1 MLHSILNALFALC
14 FAIVLLTDGGVYPL
28 SLSLAA
34 LLMAVVLAG
43 AALSRPIM
51 PGRLWPL
58 VSCLALWALLVGWTW
73 LQSSALPGEAL
84 ASPAWSVLRQNIGV
98 QAGMGEGR
106 ISVAP
111 DDTRFSIIP
120 ISLPFFT
127 FMAALLLFRTDEQV
141 ARAWRVIGIAGGL
154 LAVFAIVQTVFFP
167 DALMF
172 STKQAYRGN
181 LTAPFVNR
189 NTAATFYGV
198 VSLILL
204 ADMLLALR
212 SGPAETRSRA
222 PEHGQGNRR
231 RAVLPQPLL
240 GRGVFPGGNRLYG
253 GMVYGS
259 LALAA
264 LLALA
269 LTQSRGGAVASFAG
283 LCVFVIG
290 AILTAGSGKRQIARP
305 AHSRFVTSTSRHKGP
320 IIGHLYLTRHPYL
333 AALLAFLALCA
344 GASVL
349 LGRAAL
355 RVETLTPEDSRFC
368 VYRGVMQAIS
378 ENWLQGIG
386 SGAFSAVFPA
396 YRSPECGVT
405 GVWFRAHNVY
415 LDTILAM
422 GLPIGLLAIVIVI
435 AVLAGLLAR
444 GMATRRRQRPVILAA
459 IAATVLVGLHA
470 FLDFSLQI
478 PGVAILFA
486 LIAALAANVSLTKP
500 SRA

>member
-14 FAIVLLTDGGVYPL
+14 FATVLLTDGGVYPL
-28 SLSLAA
+28 SLSLAV

-43 AALSRPIM
+43 AAVSRPIT

-58 VSCLALWALLVGWTW
+58 ASCLALWALLVGWTW
-73 LQSSALPGEAL
+73 LQGSALPGEML

-98 QAGMGEGR
+98 EPGMGEGR

-141 ARAWRVIGIAGGL
+141 ARAWRVIGIAGGM

-204 ADMLLALR
+204 ADMLLVLR
-212 SGPAETRSRA
+212 GHHAGRQDKPPERGRAEERRPSLWQRLIGKGRLSG
-222 PEHGQGNRR
+222 
-231 RAVLPQPLL
+231 
-240 GRGVFPGGNRLYG
+240 GRPLYG
-253 GMVYGS
+253 GMLYGS

-264 LLALA
+264 LVALA
-269 LTQSRGGAVASFAG
+269 LTQSRGGALASFVG
-283 LCVFVIG
+283 LCLFVIG
-290 AILTAGSGKRQIARP
+290 TILTTGSETRRA
-305 AHSRFVTSTSRHKGP
+305 SRLPRSGFFGSTSRRTGP
-320 IIGHLYLTRHPYL
+320 VLGGGHGMRRPYL
-333 AALLAFLALCA
+333 AALMALLALCA
-344 GASVL
+344 AASVL

-368 VYRGVMQAIS
+368 VYRGVMQAIR

-386 SGAFSAVFPA
+386 PGAFRYVFPA

-422 GLPIGLLAIVIVI
+422 GLPIGLLAIVTVI
-435 AVLAGLLAR
+435 AVLAGLVAR
-444 GMATRRRQRPVILAA
+444 GMATRRRQRPVILAV
-459 IAATVLVGLHA
+459 IAATVLIGLHA
-470 FLDFSLQI
+470 LLDFSLQI

-486 LIAALAANVSLTKP
+486 LIAALAANVSIRHP
-500 SRA
+500 SKT